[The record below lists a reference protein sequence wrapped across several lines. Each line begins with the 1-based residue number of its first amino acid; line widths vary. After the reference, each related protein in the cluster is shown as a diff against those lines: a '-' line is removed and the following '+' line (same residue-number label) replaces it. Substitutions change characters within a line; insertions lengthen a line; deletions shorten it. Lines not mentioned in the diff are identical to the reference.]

1 MGQGDLIGYVASAL
15 VLATFAMKDMRRL
28 RAIAILSNLAFIA
41 YGALFALLPVLGL
54 HLVLLP
60 LNIWR
65 LIQDSHSPMPR
76 RWLAPAGAV
85 AIAAVLAVGTGL
97 AARVLTP
104 STGQVLTAT
113 ASASNNDDIAVADT
127 PFDDETAA
135 TRTSLAD
142 AGPLAKAAINGKK
155 VAARQRRE

>member
-54 HLVLLP
+54 HLILLP
-60 LNIWR
+60 LNLWR
-65 LIQDSHSPMPR
+65 LFQDSHSPARR
-76 RWLAPAGAV
+76 RWLAPAG
-85 AIAAVLAVGTGL
+85 VLAITALLAIGMGL
-97 AARVLTP
+97 APRLLTLT
-104 STGQVLTAT
+104 TGQVVQAA
-113 ASASNNDDIAVADT
+113 ASASELDDVAVADT
-127 PFDDETAA
+127 PFGDETAA

-142 AGPLAKAAINGKK
+142 AGPLAKAASNGKK